1 MLEKLLRRE
10 PYLDPKK
17 VKKKSRHKQLTKA
30 QKANLDPAFRAKVRY
45 DGMSREEWLKKYPK
59 QADRSYINTLIN
71 RSIAKRRQ
79 IDVRFK
85 KMQNKYV
92 SSAISKNKHGQSKI
106 CTRCDKEYGL
116 WFFELTKDP
125 KKSKS
130 TRKSYCY
137 NCRKKINHENY
148 LKNKE
153 KIKAKN
159 AAYYAANKEKLK
171 QTMKENYARRSGKN
185 IK

>member
-10 PYLDPKK
+10 PYLDSKK
-17 VKKKSRHKQLTKA
+17 VKKKTKTKHLTRA
-30 QKANLDPAFRAKVRY
+30 QKGKLDPTFRARVRY
-45 DGMSREEWLKKYPK
+45 SGMSYEEWVKKYPHIYDKDYRTPSIVKCITRRK
-59 QADRSYINTLIN
+59 QTDI
-71 RSIAKRRQ
+71 
-79 IDVRFK
+79 RFK
-85 KMQNKYV
+85 TLSNKR
-92 SSAISKNKHGQSKI
+92 SLSAVHKKRGKLKT
-106 CTRCDKEYGL
+106 CTHCGKEYGL
-116 WFFELTKDP
+116 GFFEFTRDP
-125 KKSKS
+125 EKSQS

-137 NCRKKINHENY
+137 TCRKKINHENY